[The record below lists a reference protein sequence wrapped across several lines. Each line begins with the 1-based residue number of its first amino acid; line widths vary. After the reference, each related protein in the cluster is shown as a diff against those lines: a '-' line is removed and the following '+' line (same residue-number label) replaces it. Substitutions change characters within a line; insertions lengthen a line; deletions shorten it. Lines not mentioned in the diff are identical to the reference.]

1 MYKILW
7 SIAGLAAVAL
17 GTAVFGAEV
26 NNNDVR
32 SQSAKITALSHQE
45 STDRREIATL
55 RAEVHAF
62 SAAHSGAP

>member
-7 SIAGLAAVAL
+7 SIMGLAAVAL
-17 GTAVFGAEV
+17 GTAVFGTV
-26 NNNDVR
+26 VDNNDVR
-32 SQSAKITALSHQE
+32 AQSATISAISRQE
-45 STDRREIATL
+45 STDRQEIAIL